1 MNCSC
6 SLGCFKKHKGMADLS
21 REVAACIIKGKTNL
35 VMFDKGNIYVLCFLV
50 ALEQNLQVC
59 NHSIA
64 GCSGTQFVVWEWL
77 PEVQNASCYL
87 VL

>member
-1 MNCSC
+1 
-6 SLGCFKKHKGMADLS
+6 MADLS

-64 GCSGTQFVVWEWL
+64 GCSGTQFVV
-77 PEVQNASCYL
+77 
-87 VL
+87 